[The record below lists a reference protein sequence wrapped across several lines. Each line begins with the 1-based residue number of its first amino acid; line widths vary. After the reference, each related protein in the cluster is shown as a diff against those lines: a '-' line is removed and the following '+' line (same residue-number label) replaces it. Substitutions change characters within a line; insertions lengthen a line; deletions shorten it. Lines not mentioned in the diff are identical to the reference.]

1 MAQEDCFNCV
11 AFASSCLWTN
21 SSSNSTE
28 DLGKGSCS
36 YRDGKEDDGAS
47 SDRPSKWYYDF
58 VDTCP
63 LDPRG
68 LCNITRNEN
77 KSRLDAQMS
86 KDAGT
91 IPANYFCTFD
101 FTLEKYESSLIDIW
115 RRSLNIRRPKEVIDV
130 RIVQY
135 KAEDE
140 QETYSIDY
148 LSDTLII
155 KNS

>member
-1 MAQEDCFNCV
+1 M
-11 AFASSCLWTN
+11 
-21 SSSNSTE
+21 SNDVT
-28 DLGKGSCS
+28 
-36 YRDGKEDDGAS
+36 
-47 SDRPSKWYYDF
+47 P
-58 VDTCP
+58 
-63 LDPRG
+63 
-68 LCNITRNEN
+68 
-77 KSRLDAQMS
+77 
-86 KDAGT
+86 
-91 IPANYFCTFD
+91 IPVNYFCTFD

-115 RRSLNIRRPKEVIDV
+115 RRSFSVRRPKEVIDV

>member
-1 MAQEDCFNCV
+1 M
-11 AFASSCLWTN
+11 
-21 SSSNSTE
+21 
-28 DLGKGSCS
+28 GKGTCAYSDGN
-36 YRDGKEDDGAS
+36 RDGGG
-47 SDRPSKWYYDF
+47 DRRNKWYVEF

-63 LDPRG
+63 LDPSG

-86 KDAGT
+86 TDAAT

-115 RRSLNIRRPKEVIDV
+115 RRSFSVRRPKEVIDV

-155 KNS
+155 KNSQLNRMSLNAQA